1 MKRLFSI
8 LSLLS
13 IMTWGT
19 LKAQNVEDVL
29 DVKTLNFQGVDYQL
43 GWSAHNSS
51 QCIQE
56 YFPKGQVPESYTDMF
71 TISVFTNIV
80 DGVTPTM
87 AVAAKEAELEAR
99 KEKTKDVWN
108 WSVMTNEAR
117 KEKTKDVWNWAVRT
131 NDETNEACI
140 DFICCS
146 GKNDELDVVEFDVH
160 RYRMIQVDGKPAL
173 QLLFYSHRAY
183 GDDITEM
190 MNNLKDIRGKAL
202 LDIVDF
208 NIDCNVKLK

>member
-1 MKRLFSI
+1 MEKLFSI

-29 DVKTLNFQGVDYQL
+29 DVKSLNFQGVEYQL
-43 GWSAHNSS
+43 GWSAHNSV

-71 TISVFTNIV
+71 TISVFTNIAP
-80 DGVTPTM
+80 GVTPEM
-87 AVAAKEAELEAR
+87 AVIAKEAELKAR

-108 WSVMTNEAR
+108 WSVM
-117 KEKTKDVWNWAVRT
+117 T

-146 GKNDELDVVEFDVH
+146 GKDDKLDIVEFDVH
-160 RYRMIQVDGKPAL
+160 RYRIIQVDGKPAL

-183 GDDITEM
+183 GEGITEM

-208 NIDCNVKLK
+208 KIDCNVKLK

>member
-108 WSVMTNEAR
+108 WSVMTNE
-117 KEKTKDVWNWAVRT
+117 
-131 NDETNEACI
+131 ETNEACI
-140 DFICCS
+140 DFVCCS
-146 GKNDELDVVEFDVH
+146 GKDGKLDIVEFDVH

-208 NIDCNVKLK
+208 KIDCNVKLK

>member
-1 MKRLFSI
+1 MKKLI
-8 LSLLS
+8 LSLLLVLAS
-13 IMTWGT
+13 TT
-19 LKAQNVEDVL
+19 LMAQKVQDYL
-29 DVKTLNFQGVDYQL
+29 GVSDLKFNGIEYHL
-43 GWSAHNSS
+43 GFSQNSS
-51 QCIQE
+51 TVYLQE
-56 YFPKGQVPESYTDMF
+56 YFPKGQTPEKYIDMF
-71 TISVFTNIV
+71 TISIFTNIV
-80 DGVTPTM
+80 SGVTPKM

-108 WSVMTNEAR
+108 WAVM
-117 KEKTKDVWNWAVRT
+117 T

-146 GKNDELDVVEFDVH
+146 GKDDKLDIVEFDVH

-183 GDDITEM
+183 DEDITEM

>member
-1 MKRLFSI
+1 MKKIFSI

-29 DVKTLNFQGVDYQL
+29 DVKSLNFQGIEYQL
-43 GWSAHNSS
+43 GWSAHNSV

-71 TISVFTNIV
+71 TISVFTNIAP
-80 DGVTPTM
+80 GVTPEM
-87 AVAAKEAELEAR
+87 AVIAKEAELKAR

-108 WSVMTNEAR
+108 WSVM
-117 KEKTKDVWNWAVRT
+117 T

-146 GKNDELDVVEFDVH
+146 GKDDKLDIVEFDVH
-160 RYRMIQVDGKPAL
+160 RYRIIQVDGKPAL

-183 GDDITEM
+183 GEGITEM

-208 NIDCNVKLK
+208 KIDCNVKLK

>member
-1 MKRLFSI
+1 MKKIFSI
-8 LSLLS
+8 LSFIS
-13 IMTWGT
+13 IMTFGT

-29 DVKTLNFQGVDYQL
+29 DVKSFNFQGTDYHL
-43 GWSAHNSS
+43 GWGAHNSQ

-71 TISVFTNIV
+71 TISVFTNI
-80 DGVTPTM
+80 DSKVTPEI
-87 AVAAKEAELEAR
+87 AAAAKEAELAKR
-99 KEKTKDVWN
+99 KEESKDVWN
-108 WSVMTNEAR
+108 WSVMTNE
-117 KEKTKDVWNWAVRT
+117 
-131 NDETNEACI
+131 ETNEACI
-140 DFICCS
+140 DFVCCS
-146 GKNDELDVVEFDVH
+146 GKDGKLDIVEFDVH

-183 GDDITEM
+183 GDNITEM

>member
-108 WSVMTNEAR
+108 WSVMTNE
-117 KEKTKDVWNWAVRT
+117 
-131 NDETNEACI
+131 ETNEACI
-140 DFICCS
+140 DFVCCS
-146 GKNDELDVVEFDVH
+146 GKDGKLDIVEFDVH

>member
-1 MKRLFSI
+1 MKKIFSI
-8 LSLLS
+8 LSFIS
-13 IMTWGT
+13 IMTFGT

-43 GWSAHNSS
+43 GWSAHNSG

-71 TISVFTNIV
+71 TISVFTNIAP
-80 DGVTPTM
+80 GVTPEM

-108 WSVMTNEAR
+108 WAVM
-117 KEKTKDVWNWAVRT
+117 T

-146 GKNDELDVVEFDVH
+146 GKDDKLDIVEFDVH

-183 GDDITEM
+183 GDDITGM

>member
-108 WSVMTNEAR
+108 WSVMTNE
-117 KEKTKDVWNWAVRT
+117 
-131 NDETNEACI
+131 ETNEACI

-183 GDDITEM
+183 GDNITEM

>member
-1 MKRLFSI
+1 MKKIFSI
-8 LSLLS
+8 LSFIS

-87 AVAAKEAELEAR
+87 AVAAKEAELAKR
-99 KEKTKDVWN
+99 KEESKDVWN
-108 WSVMTNEAR
+108 WSVMTNE
-117 KEKTKDVWNWAVRT
+117 
-131 NDETNEACI
+131 ETNEACI
-140 DFICCS
+140 DFVCCS
-146 GKNDELDVVEFDVH
+146 GKDGKLDIVEFDVH

-183 GDDITEM
+183 GDNITEM

>member
-80 DGVTPTM
+80 DGVTPAM

-108 WSVMTNEAR
+108 WSVMTNE
-117 KEKTKDVWNWAVRT
+117 
-131 NDETNEACI
+131 ETNEACI
-140 DFICCS
+140 DFVCCS
-146 GKNDELDVVEFDVH
+146 GKDGKLDIVEFDVH

-183 GDDITEM
+183 GDDITGM

>member
-1 MKRLFSI
+1 MA
-8 LSLLS
+8 
-13 IMTWGT
+13 WGT

-80 DGVTPTM
+80 EGVTPAM

-108 WSVMTNEAR
+108 WSVMTN
-117 KEKTKDVWNWAVRT
+117 
-131 NDETNEACI
+131 DETNEACI

-146 GKNDELDVVEFDVH
+146 GKDDKLDIVEFDVH
-160 RYRMIQVDGKPAL
+160 RYRIIQVDGKPAL

-183 GDDITEM
+183 GEGITEM

-208 NIDCNVKLK
+208 KIDCNVKLK

>member
-108 WSVMTNEAR
+108 WSVMTNE
-117 KEKTKDVWNWAVRT
+117 
-131 NDETNEACI
+131 ETNEACI
-140 DFICCS
+140 DFVCCS
-146 GKNDELDVVEFDVH
+146 GKDGKLDVVEFDVH

>member
-1 MKRLFSI
+1 MKKIFSI
-8 LSLLS
+8 LSFIS
-13 IMTWGT
+13 IMTFGT

-43 GWSAHNSS
+43 GWSAHNSGES
-51 QCIQE
+51 SLYIQE

-71 TISVFTNIV
+71 TISIITNIV
-80 DGVTPTM
+80 SEINPKK
-87 AVAAKEAELEAR
+87 AVAAKEAELAKR
-99 KEKTKDVWN
+99 KEESKDVWN
-108 WSVMTNEAR
+108 WSVM
-117 KEKTKDVWNWAVRT
+117 T

-183 GDDITEM
+183 GDDITGM

>member
-80 DGVTPTM
+80 DGVTPEI
-87 AVAAKEAELEAR
+87 AAAAKKAELEAR

-108 WSVMTNEAR
+108 WSVMTNE
-117 KEKTKDVWNWAVRT
+117 
-131 NDETNEACI
+131 ETNEACI
-140 DFICCS
+140 DFVCCS
-146 GKNDELDVVEFDVH
+146 GKDGKLDIVEFDVH

-183 GDDITEM
+183 GDDITGM

>member
-1 MKRLFSI
+1 MKKLFSI

-29 DVKTLNFQGVDYQL
+29 DVKSLNFQGVEYQL
-43 GWSAHNSS
+43 GWSAHNSV

-71 TISVFTNIV
+71 TISVFTNI
-80 DGVTPTM
+80 DSKVTPEI
-87 AVAAKEAELEAR
+87 AAAAKEAEL
-99 KEKTKDVWN
+99 K
-108 WSVMTNEAR
+108 AR
-117 KEKTKDVWNWAVRT
+117 KEKTKDVWNWAVMT

-146 GKNDELDVVEFDVH
+146 GKNDELDVVEFDVQ

-183 GDDITEM
+183 GDDITGM

>member
-43 GWSAHNSS
+43 GWSAHNSGES
-51 QCIQE
+51 SLYIQE

-71 TISVFTNIV
+71 TISIITNIV
-80 DGVTPTM
+80 SEINPKK
-87 AVAAKEAELEAR
+87 AVAAKEAELAAR
-99 KEKTKDVWN
+99 KEKTKDVLGWD
-108 WSVMTNEAR
+108 VM
-117 KEKTKDVWNWAVRT
+117 V
-131 NDETNEACI
+131 NDDINEACI
-140 DFICCS
+140 DFVCVAE
-146 GKNDELDVVEFDVH
+146 KNNEVEVLEYDAH

-173 QLLFYSHRAY
+173 QLLFYSKRAY
-183 GDDITEM
+183 RENVTKMKDNLKETRLKVLNDIT
-190 MNNLKDIRGKAL
+190 N
-202 LDIVDF
+202 F
-208 NIDCNVKLK
+208 NVNCNVKLK

>member
-1 MKRLFSI
+1 MKKIFSI
-8 LSLLS
+8 LSFIS
-13 IMTWGT
+13 IMTFGT

-29 DVKTLNFQGVDYQL
+29 DVKSFNFQGTDYHL
-43 GWSAHNSS
+43 GWGAHNSQ

-71 TISVFTNIV
+71 TISVFTNI
-80 DGVTPTM
+80 DSKVTPEI
-87 AVAAKEAELEAR
+87 AAAAKEAELEAR

-108 WSVMTNEAR
+108 WAVM
-117 KEKTKDVWNWAVRT
+117 T

-146 GKNDELDVVEFDVH
+146 GKDDKLDIVEFDVH

-183 GDDITEM
+183 GDDITGM

-208 NIDCNVKLK
+208 KIDCNVKLK

>member
-80 DGVTPTM
+80 DGVTPAM

-108 WSVMTNEAR
+108 WSVMTN
-117 KEKTKDVWNWAVRT
+117 
-131 NDETNEACI
+131 DETNEACI

-146 GKNDELDVVEFDVH
+146 GKDDKLDIVEFDVH
-160 RYRMIQVDGKPAL
+160 RYRIIQVDGKPAL

-183 GDDITEM
+183 GEGITEM

-208 NIDCNVKLK
+208 KIDCNVKLK

>member
-13 IMTWGT
+13 IMTRGT

-80 DGVTPTM
+80 DGVTPEM

-99 KEKTKDVWN
+99 KEKTKDVIDWA
-108 WSVMTNEAR
+108 VMTND
-117 KEKTKDVWNWAVRT
+117 KI
-131 NDETNEACI
+131 NEACI
-140 DFICCS
+140 DFVCVS
-146 GKNDELDVVEFDVH
+146 EKNDEIEVVEYDAH

-173 QLLFYSHRAY
+173 QLLFYSKRGYRDGIPELMNTLKETRHKILN
-183 GDDITEM
+183 DITE
-190 MNNLKDIRGKAL
+190 
-202 LDIVDF
+202 F

>member
-1 MKRLFSI
+1 MKKIFSI
-8 LSLLS
+8 LSFIS
-13 IMTWGT
+13 IMTFGT

-29 DVKTLNFQGVDYQL
+29 DVKSFNFQGTDYHL
-43 GWSAHNSS
+43 GWGAHNSQ

-71 TISVFTNIV
+71 TISVFTNI
-80 DGVTPTM
+80 DSKVTPEI
-87 AVAAKEAELEAR
+87 AAAAKEAELEAR

-108 WSVMTNEAR
+108 WAVM
-117 KEKTKDVWNWAVRT
+117 T

-146 GKNDELDVVEFDVH
+146 GKNDELDIVEFDVH

-183 GDDITEM
+183 GDDITGM

-208 NIDCNVKLK
+208 KIDCNVKLK

>member
-1 MKRLFSI
+1 MKKLFSI

-108 WSVMTNEAR
+108 WSVMTNE
-117 KEKTKDVWNWAVRT
+117 
-131 NDETNEACI
+131 ETNEACI
-140 DFICCS
+140 DFVCCS
-146 GKNDELDVVEFDVH
+146 GKDGKLDVVEFDVQ

-183 GDDITEM
+183 GDDITGM

-208 NIDCNVKLK
+208 KIDCNVKLK

>member
-1 MKRLFSI
+1 MKKLFSI

-29 DVKTLNFQGVDYQL
+29 DVKSLNFQGVEYQL
-43 GWSAHNSS
+43 GWSAHNSG

-71 TISVFTNIV
+71 TISVFTNIAP
-80 DGVTPTM
+80 GVTPEM
-87 AVAAKEAELEAR
+87 AVIAKEAEL
-99 KEKTKDVWN
+99 K
-108 WSVMTNEAR
+108 AR
-117 KEKTKDVWNWAVRT
+117 KEKTKDVWNWAVMT

-146 GKNDELDVVEFDVH
+146 GKDDKLDIVEFDVH

-183 GDDITEM
+183 DEDITEM

>member
-1 MKRLFSI
+1 MKKLFSI

-29 DVKTLNFQGVDYQL
+29 DVKSLNFQGVEYQL
-43 GWSAHNSS
+43 GWSAHNSG

-56 YFPKGQVPESYTDMF
+56 YFPKGQTPEKYIDMF
-71 TISVFTNIV
+71 TISIFTNIV
-80 DGVTPTM
+80 SGVTPKM

-108 WSVMTNEAR
+108 WAVM
-117 KEKTKDVWNWAVRT
+117 T

-146 GKNDELDVVEFDVH
+146 GKNDELDIVEFDVH

-183 GDDITEM
+183 DEDITGM